1 MPNKKMRDPTIRIF
15 VAVFNFTQ
23 TFPQTY
29 IFPPYNHY
37 RQNRSTEL
45 IKNVVSDHGELSV
58 ETPYPEF

>member
-29 IFPPYNHY
+29 IFHHIIIIGKIGL
-37 RQNRSTEL
+37 QN
-45 IKNVVSDHGELSV
+45 
-58 ETPYPEF
+58 